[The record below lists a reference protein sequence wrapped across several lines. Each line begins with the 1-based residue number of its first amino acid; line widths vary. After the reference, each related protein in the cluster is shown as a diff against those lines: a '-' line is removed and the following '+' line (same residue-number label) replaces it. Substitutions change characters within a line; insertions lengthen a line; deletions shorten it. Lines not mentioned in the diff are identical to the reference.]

1 MRNIL
6 ILLLLPL
13 MAACSGPATTASGE
27 KVFFDVSL
35 ATSEVSKTTYN
46 AIAYRKSFRNSPEKW
61 STQFDPNFQFEV
73 SRLGKNLALFMNSK
87 FNLVEISEIG
97 YRSYQD
103 DILADTAVA
112 RELFQTSNPT
122 KQFRVFV
129 SREWV
134 QTTRN
139 CYKKMRDIEKMS
151 EAGSVS
157 FNINSSGVSIRLS
170 DKSYPIRWS
179 ALNGDHHQVKRG
191 LNLKDANGAGL
202 FYIGRHL
209 RLERYL
215 KVGDEGVCEAFVPK
229 ILAVL
234 DFENA
239 NLEVLFIDSEMGY
252 RNYTAIP
259 SNKLICADL
268 TKNYWHV
275 RKKQGQAFMAN
286 LLLAAIQSYTATS
299 STTYS
304 GTARTSYNGHYANRN
319 FSAYGTSNFSAYS
332 RTYDYSYIGDRAA
345 TALTIAL
352 AGSASID
359 QIKSGMSDHN
369 CIIP

>member
-1 MRNIL
+1 MNMKFFLTVPFFLVI
-6 ILLLLPL
+6 
-13 MAACSGPATTASGE
+13 ASCASPVVTSQGE
-27 KVFFDVSL
+27 KLYFNVEAAVEKDVVQNYTAITHKKSDRVNG
-35 ATSEVSKTTYN
+35 SEYVEQS
-46 AIAYRKSFRNSPEKW
+46 
-61 STQFDPNFQFEV
+61 DPNFQLSYVRVGDGINIDTGSDVFGLYRVASLGLPRSGEGAGANMELYV
-73 SRLGKNLALFMNSK
+73 SQGWVSVNDCYNDASGVGRSFSK
-87 FNLVEISEIG
+87 ETQMVEIT
-97 YRSYQD
+97 
-103 DILADTAVA
+103 LASNRAGQNTIVNFSDGSQEVPFGPIAEDETKAQKTAYGIYA
-112 RELFQTSNPT
+112 
-122 KQFRVFV
+122 
-129 SREWV
+129 
-134 QTTRN
+134 
-139 CYKKMRDIEKMS
+139 
-151 EAGSVS
+151 EA
-157 FNINSSGVSIRLS
+157 FT
-170 DKSYPIRWS
+170 D
-179 ALNGDHHQVKRG
+179 
-191 LNLKDANGAGL
+191 AGL
-202 FYIGRHL
+202 FMLTKSAAIRYITQYNQKITCL
-209 RLERYL
+209 
-215 KVGDEGVCEAFVPK
+215 DFVPR
-229 ILAVL
+229 AVASF
-234 DFENA
+234 DTENA
-239 NLEVLFIDSEMGY
+239 TLDLIYVGNGMEY
-252 RNYTAIP
+252 HHYTAIP